1 MTANEQYLYMQA
13 SQREFEWLCGKIVHD
28 GREPH
33 IVACALTERLSR
45 RLGELQNLW
54 DSRLADAM
62 LAEGARK

>member
-28 GREPH
+28 GRDPY

-54 DSRLADAM
+54 DSQFTANAGRQP
-62 LAEGARK
+62 ER